1 MGKAIYVFDAT
12 TTMLLCNSRNW
23 FTRWKNASGAGSY
36 SQQLPSKACPKS
48 WGKTVVLAGGLRV
61 LVGRAGV
68 PLRSGVRPLPTVPSK
83 LAPSFDHPYQWIS
96 WSLLGYC
103 WWNEMIEIFCAEIRL
118 CLSDNFIPLQNSTD
132 FTLSVPNALAS
143 VQFVGKNT

>member
-48 WGKTVVLAGGLRV
+48 WGKTVVLAGGRRV
-61 LVGRAGV
+61 LIWCACV
-68 PLRSGVRPLPTVPSK
+68 PLMSGVHPLPSK
-83 LAPSFDHPYQWIS
+83 LAPSFDHLYQWIS
-96 WSLLGYC
+96 LSLLGYTAC
-103 WWNEMIEIFCAEIRL
+103 WWNEMIEILCAEIRL
-118 CLSDNFIPLQNSTD
+118 CLSVNFIPLQNSTD
-132 FTLSVPNALAS
+132 FTLSVTNALAS